1 MAAGPDKI
9 KININND
16 KFPDKGNFSASQN
29 NNGKANFQ
37 KDVMNSSLNELRKP
51 KGQDSAVRKIED
63 TVNNVKKEAIKLGA
77 EYAADAFLTPAAGAA
92 VKAAMNTKVGDKIAD
107 VAAKNSDPI
116 SSYRSRKRKKEDKQ
130 AKKAAEQAAS
140 EGLIS
145 EEVNNAA
152 GPGSLI
158 LGIGCFGTLI
168 LIAVIAAVVLSPIL
182 YVDKFIDSAKDAVTG
197 FWDNIIYFFKGCENE
212 YDCQQKQKDSFYEKI
227 LEVHEDY
234 LEKYEV
240 TLNTELIT
248 ATLTYTDPMATMKD
262 LGEIDD
268 LSASSM
274 TNFKKSKRK
283 IEVLAEN
290 MISEG
295 VKCIDSQGNVLAEYK
310 EEEKDN
316 ECPEPESSTYED
328 KDGVTRENKVSKKS
342 SYYVDDDKY
351 KKYLQEEFIR
361 KFYFNNLTGED
372 IDKQIEIVIRDIYS
386 RVEMVKY
393 LNSPANSS
401 TNFAA
406 NNVQVRIMNCAGTM
420 ELETISLYEY
430 LQGILY
436 QEGFATA
443 RSEEFLKVQAVISKT
458 YLFSINGA
466 KPDSIPTVL
475 SVKNCQMN
483 QGYCNVEKG
492 CHSLDDGS
500 NPSAYDSK
508 DTLVSGDNNGN
519 YYKRPITSVETL
531 EKIKR
536 AIDATINEFIVKDG
550 NFVRTEYRASCT
562 GTCDSSNNRLDQDVA
577 NQMINSGSTY
587 KEVLAHFYDGEIT
600 GITLGAG
607 YPLDIVYNRV
617 TSPFGWRF
625 HPVLRKCKFHDGID
639 FGRSASGL
647 SIDGANIYS
656 IADGVVTLNQYSSTA
671 GNYTIIGHGANINGN
686 YEYYSVY
693 MHQKVLSTLIS
704 VGSEV
709 KAGQL
714 IGYVGNTGRST
725 GSHLHFGIYTI
736 QNGEKKYTDPVPYFQ
751 GVQLVGELSSSSSC
765 GN

>member
-1 MAAGPDKI
+1 MATGPDKI
-9 KININND
+9 KINNTNN

-29 NNGKANFQ
+29 NNGKNAFEKGIAKSALKGASQ
-37 KDVMNSSLNELRKP
+37 QGSLSERLDN
-51 KGQDSAVRKIED
+51 AA
-63 TVNNVKKEAIKLGA
+63 TNAKKFAIKKGA
-77 EYAADAFLTPAAGAA
+77 EYAAGALLTPAAGTA
-92 VKAAMNTKVGDKIAD
+92 VKGLMNTKVGDKIAEA
-107 VAAKNSDPI
+107 AAKNSDPI
-116 SSYRSRKRKKEDKQ
+116 SRYKNKKRKKKEKEQ
-130 AKKAAEQAAS
+130 KKLAEQAAA
-140 EGLIS
+140 EGMIP
-145 EEVNNAA
+145 EEINDAVV
-152 GPGSLI
+152 PGSLI
-158 LGIGCFGTLI
+158 FGVGCFGIII
-168 LIAVIAAVVLSPIL
+168 LITVIAGVVLSPIL
-182 YVDKFIDSAKDAVTG
+182 YVDKFIDSAKDKIGG
-197 FWDNIIYFFKGCENE
+197 FWDNIIYFFKGCDNE
-212 YDCQQKQKDSFYEKI
+212 YDCLQKQKDSFYEKI

-283 IEVLAEN
+283 VEVLAEN

-295 VKCIDSQGNVLAEYK
+295 VKCVDSKGNVLAEYK
-310 EEEKDN
+310 EDEDV
-316 ECPEPESSTYED
+316 ECPEPESSTYIDE
-328 KDGVTRENKVSKKS
+328 DGVTRENKVSEKT
-342 SYYVDDDKY
+342 SYYVDEDKY

-372 IDKQIEIVIRDIYS
+372 IDKQIEIVIRNIYS

-393 LNSPANSS
+393 LNSPSNSS

-406 NNVQVRIMNCAGTM
+406 NNIQVRLMNCAGTM

-436 QEGFATA
+436 QEGYATA

-483 QGYCNVEKG
+483 QVYCNIEKG
-492 CHSLDDGS
+492 CHNFNDGNDAS
-500 NPSAYDSK
+500 KYDSE
-508 DTLVSGDNNGN
+508 DTLVSGDNNGSYLN
-519 YYKRPITSVETL
+519 PPITSVETL

-536 AIDATINEFIVKDG
+536 AIDATLNEFIVKDG

-562 GTCDSSNNRLDQDVA
+562 ETCDSSNNRLDQTVA
-577 NQMINSGSTY
+577 NQKVNSGSTY

-600 GITLGAG
+600 TITLGSG
-607 YPLDIVYNRV
+607 FPLDIVYNRV
-617 TSPFGWRF
+617 TSPFGWRI
-625 HPVLRKCKFHDGID
+625 HPTLGYCKFHDGID

-656 IADGVVTLNQYSSTA
+656 IADGVVTLNTYSSTA
-671 GNYTIIGHGANINGN
+671 GYYTIIGHGANINGN

-736 QNGEKKYTDPVPYFQ
+736 QNGKRVYTDPVPYFQ
-751 GVQLVGELSSSSSC
+751 GVQLVGDLSSSSSC